1 MLKLLV
7 SIVWMIFLPCWIM
20 LIFGVSRMRRPRD
33 ESMKNDPSVF
43 IVQITTNGN
52 ASDSVNNILGEIAGY
67 GLGFPYRSW
76 VVTEEGDESQYSADR
91 ILRVPSDYATSNETR
106 YKARALCYSSDV
118 RSRENLAN
126 PETKIL
132 LLDDDSLPTKEY
144 TEYAYH
150 CNFDIAQGV
159 IAPRRDYGHSLLPS
173 IQDNARTSDC
183 LAFCSYFNSRGN
195 AMIIHGEGL
204 LVRGHVEEE
213 VGWDFGD
220 CIAED
225 LVFGRKATKKFS
237 FGFIPEFIEIVP
249 PKSVRDFM
257 IQRRR
262 WFWGH
267 ISAFKH
273 LDLAQR
279 VFIAV
284 RYAAAFLGA
293 VSYYF
298 VIYDLL
304 THIDFDAL
312 PRLFFIVNSLGWM
325 AYYAIGS
332 YYNTGNMMEVLKAV
346 VLAFPA
352 AYLESCALFFS
363 LFTKP
368 KGFEVI
374 AK

>member
-1 MLKLLV
+1 
-7 SIVWMIFLPCWIM
+7 MIFLPCWIM
-20 LIFGVSRMRRPRD
+20 LIFGVSRIRRPRD
-33 ESMKNDPSVF
+33 ESMRNDPSVF
-43 IVQITTNGN
+43 IVQVTTNGN

-67 GLGFPYRSW
+67 NLGFPHHSW
-76 VVTEEGDESQYSADR
+76 VVTEEGDESQYNADR
-91 ILRVPSDYATSNETR
+91 VLRVPSDYATPNKTR

-118 RSRENLAN
+118 RGRENLCN
-126 PETKIL
+126 PETKIMF
-132 LLDDDSLPTKEY
+132 LDDDSVPTKEY
-144 TEYAYH
+144 IEYAYH

-183 LAFCSYFNSRGN
+183 LAFCSHFNSKGN
-195 AMIIHGEGL
+195 AMIVHGEGL
-204 LVRGHVEEE
+204 LVRGHVEKD

-225 LVFGRKATKKFS
+225 LVFGRKATKKYL
-237 FGFIPEFIEIVP
+237 FGFIPEYIEIVP
-249 PKSVRDFM
+249 PKSIRDFM

-267 ISAFKH
+267 ISALKH
-273 LDLAQR
+273 LDLTQR

-293 VSYYF
+293 ISYYF
-298 VIYDLL
+298 VIYDQI
-304 THIDFDAL
+304 THIDFDVL
-312 PRLFFIVNSLGWM
+312 PRLFFMVNTLGWM

-332 YYNTGNMMEVLKAV
+332 YYNTGKKEEVFKAV

-363 LFTKP
+363 LFTRP